1 MKTPCYATSSSR
13 PGSLLTT
20 GPILARAGHVSFWRS
35 ASWRLTVALI
45 MVPAVALRADTSA
58 TALHIS
64 RPVADIEGRPTFQLS
79 WNASSNAIYLVQS
92 ATDLRAADAWK
103 TVEAVTPTGSVG
115 QATIRLTHS
124 DAFSPQGI
132 NARASY
138 YRLILPQPQIFS
150 VEPAIVAPGVPVD
163 FFVLGQCFPTNAE
176 LRINSLPQSGTLYQ
190 SSDTLVQPS
199 FVPDVPGDYLVGSSG
214 KKSATPRYVLVLKVS
229 GG

>member
-1 MKTPCYATSSSR
+1 MKTPSVAVSFCR
-13 PGSLLTT
+13 PGSLLT
-20 GPILARAGHVSFWRS
+20 LALALLSAAG
-35 ASWRLTVALI
+35 
-45 MVPAVALRADTSA
+45 LRADTSA
-58 TALHIS
+58 TALHITNTGKNTEAQPTY
-64 RPVADIEGRPTFQLS
+64 RLDWVAI
-79 WNASSNAIYLVQS
+79 SNSTYLVQS
-92 ATDLRAADAWK
+92 TTSLAPGAPWTTLD
-103 TVEAVTPTGSVG
+103 TVRPPDQAGSYQLAVTAVDSTGSVRPP
-115 QATIRLTHS
+115 TT
-124 DAFSPQGI
+124 F
-132 NARASY
+132 